1 MKQSSGFVELHNGP
15 PGVKKNVPQEF
26 LYALG
31 VGPSPKGLLTPLRVS
46 IVIELMAMTMIT
58 IDLFQ

>member
-15 PGVKKNVPQEF
+15 PGVKKKCPQEF

-31 VGPSPKGLLTPLRVS
+31 VVQKADWRPWMCL
-46 IVIELMAMTMIT
+46 
-58 IDLFQ
+58 